1 VEIHDQD
8 VGGELLDQAKGFG
21 VIGGFT
27 DQLDIL
33 GGLQEAAEGAADGV
47 KIVCDD
53 YADGHGTFF
62 CSRVG

>member
-1 VEIHDQD
+1 
-8 VGGELLDQAKGFG
+8 
-21 VIGGFT
+21 
-27 DQLDIL
+27 LDIL